1 MANIT
6 EEAFEMEGFEA
17 LMNAAN
23 KQNEKKKDVVEKG
36 NTCSMEE
43 GCESC
48 SG

>member
-1 MANIT
+1 MANIM
-6 EEAFEMEGFEA
+6 EEGIEMEGFEA
-17 LMNAAN
+17 LMKEAN

-43 GCESC
+43 GYESC

>member
-1 MANIT
+1 MANIMN
-6 EEAFEMEGFEA
+6 EGIEMEGFEA

-43 GCESC
+43 GCLNCGS
-48 SG
+48 